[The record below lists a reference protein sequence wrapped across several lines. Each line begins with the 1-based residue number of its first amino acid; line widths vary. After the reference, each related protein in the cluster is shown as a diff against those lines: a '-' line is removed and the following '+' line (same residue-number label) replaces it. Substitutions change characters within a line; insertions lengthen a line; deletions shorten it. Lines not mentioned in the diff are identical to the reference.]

1 MYRNSKKLSLS
12 DYFKIN
18 QIKQISDLK
27 IQKKVANIIYK
38 IYDFELNADFYLEL
52 NLMKKEDVLYFIE
65 HNLNDHLRLLSKM
78 DEVQIKHYFNNE
90 VTLNDI
96 NFLLQVLR

>member
-1 MYRNSKKLSLS
+1 MYKNSKKLSLS

>member
-1 MYRNSKKLSLS
+1 MYKNSKKLSLS

-27 IQKKVANIIYK
+27 IQKKVAKIIYK

-52 NLMKKEDVLYFIE
+52 DLMKKEDVLYFIE
-65 HNLNDHLRLLSKM
+65 DNLNDHLQQLSKM

>member
-1 MYRNSKKLSLS
+1 MYKNSKKLSLS

-27 IQKKVANIIYK
+27 IQKKVVKIIYK

-52 NLMKKEDVLYFIE
+52 DLMKKEDVLYFIE
-65 HNLNDHLRLLSKM
+65 DNLNDHLQQLRKM
-78 DEVQIKHYFNNE
+78 DEVQLKHYFNNE

-96 NFLLQVLR
+96 KFLLQFLK

>member
-1 MYRNSKKLSLS
+1 MYGNSKKLSLS
-12 DYFKIN
+12 DYFKIK

-65 HNLNDHLRLLSKM
+65 HSLNDHLQQLSKM
-78 DEVQIKHYFNNE
+78 NEDQFEQYFNNE
-90 VTLNDI
+90 VTMNDI
-96 NFLLQVLR
+96 NFLLQIFK

>member
-1 MYRNSKKLSLS
+1 MCGNSKKLSLS
-12 DYFKIN
+12 EYFKIN

-52 NLMKKEDVLYFIE
+52 NLMKKEDVLYFID
-65 HNLNDHLRLLSKM
+65 HNLNDHLQQLSKM